1 MKKYEKVCK
10 SMHKYEKVWKS
21 MKKYEKIWK
30 NMKKYEKVWKSMK
43 KYEKTCLLISNFSF
57 VPQIFKIIL
66 KNSASDPDPLDP

>member
-1 MKKYEKVCK
+1 MQ
-10 SMHKYEKVWKS
+10 
-21 MKKYEKIWK
+21 
-30 NMKKYEKVWKSMK
+30 KYEKVWKSMK